1 MAQMSRKRNDSLLN
15 FVIFSLVLGV
25 DVLAT
30 NPTVPYRL
38 TLANGK
44 EAGVEKK
51 IGGDLKDADDED
63 RWWLKKIWFIFTPKS
78 GEDEPILTSI
88 FFKGVGSTTN

>member
-1 MAQMSRKRNDSLLN
+1 MAQMSRKSNDSLLN

-44 EAGVEKK
+44 EAG
-51 IGGDLKDADDED
+51 
-63 RWWLKKIWFIFTPKS
+63 LKKKNWR
-78 GEDEPILTSI
+78 
-88 FFKGVGSTTN
+88 

>member
-1 MAQMSRKRNDSLLN
+1 MESTVRTN
-15 FVIFSLVLGV
+15 VLPGV

-44 EAGVEKK
+44 EVTGIWDFWLQVQVE
-51 IGGDLKDADDED
+51 
-63 RWWLKKIWFIFTPKS
+63 
-78 GEDEPILTSI
+78 
-88 FFKGVGSTTN
+88 